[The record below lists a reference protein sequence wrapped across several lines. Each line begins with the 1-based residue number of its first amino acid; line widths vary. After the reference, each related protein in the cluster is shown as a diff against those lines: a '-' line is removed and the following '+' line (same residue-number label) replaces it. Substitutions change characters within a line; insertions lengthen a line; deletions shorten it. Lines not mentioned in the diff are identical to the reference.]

1 MLGYPILKR
10 AMRSPVPRVNT
21 CTVNN
26 REFLVVIERWCS
38 DTVGLFAII
47 ALHHIAAYRAATY
60 LQVLLLISRRLA
72 AIVYA
77 EGKGVWVVSSASALH
92 SVERCIRKL
101 TCILFR
107 DIIFLFLVCSF
118 VDSDIEKKFSTEK
131 FWCLDEAII
140 FTRFLSYE

>member
-1 MLGYPILKR
+1 MLVYSILKR

-26 REFLVVIERWCS
+26 REFVVVIVRRCS
-38 DTVGLFAII
+38 YTVSLFAII

-77 EGKGVWVVSSASALH
+77 EGKGV
-92 SVERCIRKL
+92 
-101 TCILFR
+101 
-107 DIIFLFLVCSF
+107 
-118 VDSDIEKKFSTEK
+118 
-131 FWCLDEAII
+131 
-140 FTRFLSYE
+140 